1 MQTLVALHPTERLS
15 PWRQV
20 WKNIHF
26 RVWIPGLAWSVLH
39 PGGPPAPSWFPLVPS
54 DLGIWTSPPWRL
66 SWTPVQGGYPQYH
79 SILSSPQEGFTPSPL
94 TPRFKCF
101 LTTKIFAHLLS
112 SAVFFY
118 SVNCKEL
125 QRTALNAK
133 AFTNRRVYFA
143 RVNLEYSNLSYYYC
157 DLAKIQDCREL
168 WNFEILI
175 DSAWS
180 M

>member
-79 SILSSPQEGFTPSPL
+79 SILSSPKEGFTPSPL

-101 LTTKIFAHLLS
+101 LTTKIFAYLLS

-125 QRTALNAK
+125 HWMQKLLLIEEFITLELIKNILTCLIIIVIWLK
-133 AFTNRRVYFA
+133 YKTV
-143 RVNLEYSNLSYYYC
+143 VNYGTLRY
-157 DLAKIQDCREL
+157 
-168 WNFEILI
+168 
-175 DSAWS
+175 
-180 M
+180 